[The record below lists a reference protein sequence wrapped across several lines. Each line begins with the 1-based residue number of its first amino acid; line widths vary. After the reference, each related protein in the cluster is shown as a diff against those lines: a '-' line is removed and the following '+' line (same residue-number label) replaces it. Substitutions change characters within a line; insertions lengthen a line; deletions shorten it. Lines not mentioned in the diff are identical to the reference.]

1 MKKIK
6 ALMCIALC
14 ALLFGSTVSAARVQ
28 STPYWGYEYNNENK
42 SVPAPVGYE
51 NDTVVHDYDMK
62 LAMEL
67 GTSLNTYYDG
77 TDTEAQFVLIQTDKR
92 IIKTDIN
99 YNVVAYYTLPDC
111 ETYTDIAY
119 NVENGY
125 IFAVRG
131 GVAYVY
137 NTNGNFV
144 KVLSAPVAT
153 GFKTTRIEHALLDG
167 ESVFIAVSGSNA
179 VVFDGFGE
187 YVSTLS
193 FDAAI
198 SDACYNVSA
207 STVAFLFADKI
218 IDYTNDT
225 TYSLLRGFSSA
236 ARLASG
242 FSEEEYYVLDG
253 STVYRVSTFEET
265 AEPVA
270 GTAGALA
277 VSYNADIEKL
287 NILLPGNSLNVGFYN
302 SDLMAEKRV
311 SGFIIKFNSAA
322 DMLYDDKDSIYILDS
337 GNGRILKADT
347 GLNAICEIYE
357 SFLTDTEKLSITG
370 AQGIWI
376 DGERLMIAD
385 TEHERVIISDFAGN
399 VEKVLLKPEKLKGLT
414 APFKASKLLT
424 DRNGR
429 IYCIAN
435 TVNLGAFVFSNDYE
449 YQNFFGSNDVLSTAE
464 AIYNYFIK
472 QFLNKEQKAALKSN
486 TPVNLSNFD
495 IDPEGFIYVVTKTD
509 QKLTNNT
516 FSGLIRKI
524 NYISSDV
531 WGIEEDVPLFGDF
544 EWDREVKVTNTSFS
558 DIDVSPDGW
567 VNALDCARGKVFQYS
582 PEGQLITVFGGIG
595 EQNGLVNSPSAIESI
610 ADKVYVLDS
619 YNRSITIYK
628 PTEYVS
634 ALHDAF
640 INMDTASLEQAT
652 EKWNRV
658 LSLNSNNI
666 YAYYGL
672 GIAYENAGMYEE
684 AMKNFKLADAK
695 AQYSKAFKEY
705 RKTYIGDHIIIF
717 AVIITA
723 VIAVIFLVV
732 RKLSRLFIVPE
743 SGAFAPIETRKGMPL
758 YVLFHPAD
766 GFAQFRT
773 RKMYSTVIALAIAL
787 AFFMIRIL
795 EFFKTGFIF
804 NANKPVNYSLF
815 STFVGTLLIYIL
827 FVVSNLAI
835 ASFMDGKGTL
845 KHILALTSYSMIPF
859 LTVTL
864 VNIGL
869 SNILLLDEQVLMNI
883 LTIIGTLWSILL
895 LIVGS
900 IQIHEYSF
908 GKTLLSLVLTAVG
921 MLVMAVLGVL
931 LFSLVQELLS
941 FLRAVIYELS
951 LR

>member
-6 ALMCIALC
+6 VLICIVLSV
-14 ALLFGSTVSAARVQ
+14 LLLGSTVSAAQVQ

-51 NDTVVHDYDMK
+51 NDTVVHDYDIK
-62 LAMEL
+62 LSMEL
-67 GTSLNTYYDG
+67 GTAVNAYYDG
-77 TDTEAQFVLIQTDKR
+77 TDTEAQFALIQTDR
-92 IIKTDIN
+92 QIIKMDIN

-111 ETYTDIAY
+111 GTYTDIAH

-144 KVLSAPVAT
+144 KVLSAPAVA
-153 GFKTTRIEHALLDG
+153 GLKPTRIEHALLDG

-187 YVSTLS
+187 YVSTFS
-193 FDAAI
+193 FDMPI
-198 SDACYNVSA
+198 FDVCYNVSA
-207 STVAFLFADKI
+207 STVTFLFADKI

-225 TYSLLRGFSSA
+225 AHSISHGFSSS

-253 STVYRVSTFEET
+253 NTVYLVNTFEET
-265 AEPVA
+265 AELVA
-270 GTAGALA
+270 GTVGALA
-277 VSYNADIEKL
+277 VNYNADLEKL
-287 NILLPGNSLNVGFYN
+287 NILFSDDSLNVAFYN
-302 SDLMAEKRV
+302 SDLAVEKQM
-311 SGFIIKFNSAA
+311 SGFGIRFDSAA
-322 DMLYDDKDSIYILDS
+322 DMFYDDKDSIYILDS

-347 GLNAICEIYE
+347 GLNAISEIYE
-357 SFLTDTEKLSITG
+357 SFLTDTEKLSIVG
-370 AQGIWI
+370 AQGMWI
-376 DGERLMIAD
+376 DGERLLIAD
-385 TEHERVIISDFAGN
+385 TEHERVVVSDLDGN
-399 VEKVLLKPEKLKGLT
+399 VKKVLLKPEKLTGLT
-414 APFKASKLLT
+414 APFKVSKILT

-429 IYCIAN
+429 IYCIAS
-435 TVNLGAFVFSNDYE
+435 TVNLGAFVFSKDYE
-449 YQNFFGSNDVLSTAE
+449 YQNFFGSNDVLTTAE

-472 QFLNKEQKAALKSN
+472 RFLNKEQKAALKSN

-495 IDPEGFIYVVTKTD
+495 IDPDGFIYVVTKTD
-509 QKLTNNT
+509 QKLINNT

-524 NYISSDV
+524 NYISSDI
-531 WGIEEDVPLFGDF
+531 WETEDDVPLFGDF
-544 EWDREVKVTNTSFS
+544 EWDRESKVTNTSFS
-558 DIDVSPDGW
+558 DIDISSDGW
-567 VNALDCARGKVFQYS
+567 VNALDSARGKVFQYS

-595 EQNGLVNSPSAIESI
+595 EQNGLLNSPSAIESI

-619 YNRSITIYK
+619 YNRTITIYM

-652 EKWNRV
+652 KKWNRV
-658 LSLNSNNI
+658 LSLNSNNM

-672 GIAYENAGMYEE
+672 GIAYENAGMYEK
-684 AMKNFKLADAK
+684 AMENFKLADAK

-705 RKTYIGDHIIIF
+705 RKTYIGDHILIF
-717 AVIITA
+717 AVIIIA
-723 VIAVIFLVV
+723 GIAALAFVI
-732 RKLSRLFIVPE
+732 RKLSRMFIVPE

-773 RKMYSTVIALAIAL
+773 RKMNSTVMALAIAL
-787 AFFMIRIL
+787 AFFLIKIL

-804 NANKPVNYSLF
+804 NANKPINYSLF

-864 VNIGL
+864 INIGI
-869 SNILLLDEQVLMNI
+869 SNILLLDEQVLMSI
-883 LTIIGTLWSILL
+883 LTVIGTLWSLLL
-895 LIVGS
+895 LIIGS

-908 GKTLLSLVLTAVG
+908 GKTLLSLILTVVG
-921 MLVMAVLGVL
+921 MLVMSVLGIL

-941 FLRAVIYELS
+941 FLKAVIYELS